1 MALPATSSP
10 TDTDATAEPTEKN
23 NNNNNN
29 NNKMCYLHI
38 RLMHFGNDDL
48 NQSKNTHLSSGQHSK
63 ERTRF
68 KVTGKEIIM
77 DKVKVKVWGLVN
89 QTLQFSL
96 LVFSLTNI
104 YHLQAAHP
112 SIAAWC

>member
-48 NQSKNTHLSSGQHSK
+48 TQSKNTHLSSGQHSK

-77 DKVKVKVWGLVN
+77 GKVKVKVWGLTRLYN
-89 QTLQFSL
+89 FLFSCFL
-96 LVFSLTNI
+96 
-104 YHLQAAHP
+104 
-112 SIAAWC
+112 